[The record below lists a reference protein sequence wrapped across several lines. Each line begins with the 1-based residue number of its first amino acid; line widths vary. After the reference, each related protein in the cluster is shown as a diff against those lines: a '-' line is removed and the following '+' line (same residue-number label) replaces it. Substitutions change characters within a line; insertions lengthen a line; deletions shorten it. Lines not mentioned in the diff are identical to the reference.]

1 MFAEGPFRVQI
12 WSGSGQRVRYQ
23 IHISFV
29 QPGSARK
36 DQKHYIGEGSL
47 EEEQTLLPK
56 EGTAGRDSPENRSRG
71 ISTSTYGAGEAP
83 RPQKA
88 SARAWRGTHNGC
100 LKKQQFG

>member
-47 EEEQTLLPK
+47 EEKQTLLPK

-100 LKKQQFG
+100 LKK